1 MSERRFSEEEVAEI
15 LKNAAESEHSNRNL
29 PSAKGLTLRELTDIG
44 REVGISAQAVQ
55 NAAQRIDTPEEASRK
70 FFGLPIG
77 VGRTIELDRKLTD
90 DEWDQLVANLRQT
103 FDARGVVRHEG
114 SLRSWS
120 NGNLQALLEPT
131 PTGQRL
137 RLRTLKGD
145 ARGFITGGI
154 GIFALGSTLF
164 TTAAISGSLD
174 DRGFIAAI
182 GVMIAGGIGMFAA
195 GAVGLPRWARLRRA
209 QMNAIADH
217 MRNSEIPNLI
227 EGE

>member
-15 LKNAAESEHSNRNL
+15 LKTAAESQHSESSLL
-29 PSAKGLTLRELTDIG
+29 PSAKGLTLAELKDIG
-44 REVGISAQAVQ
+44 REVGIAPEAVQ
-55 NAAQRIDTPEEASRK
+55 MAAQRIDKPDQTSRQ
-70 FFGLPIG
+70 FLGLPIG

-90 DEWDQLVANLRQT
+90 DEWDQLVADLRQT

-145 ARGFITGGI
+145 ARGLIMGGI
-154 GIFALGSTLF
+154 GISVAGSAFFTSAALAGALG
-164 TTAAISGSLD
+164 
-174 DRGFIAAI
+174 DRGFLMAV
-182 GVMIAGGIGMFAA
+182 GVMIVGGISMIGA
-195 GAVGLPRWARLRRA
+195 GALGLPRWARLRRA
-209 QMNAIADH
+209 QMDQIAERIDA
-217 MRNSEIPNLI
+217 RQ
-227 EGE
+227 

>member
-29 PSAKGLTLRELTDIG
+29 PSAKGLTLSELTDIG
-44 REVGISAQAVQ
+44 REVGISAEAVQ
-55 NAAQRIDTPEEASRK
+55 NAAQRIDRPDQTSRQ
-70 FFGLPIG
+70 FLGLPIG

-131 PTGQRL
+131 PNGQRL
-137 RLRTLKGD
+137 RLRTMKGD

-154 GIFALGSTLF
+154 GMFALGSTLF
-164 TTAAISGSLD
+164 TSAALGGALD
-174 DRGFIAAI
+174 DRGFIAAV
-182 GVMIAGGIGMFAA
+182 GVLIAGGIGMFSA
-195 GAVGLPRWARLRRA
+195 GALGLPRWARLRRA
-209 QMNAIADH
+209 QMDEIADRL
-217 MRNSEIPNLI
+217 RNPAALPD
-227 EGE
+227 

>member
-15 LKNAAESEHSNRNL
+15 LKNAAEAEHSNRNL

-44 REVGISAQAVQ
+44 REVGISARAVQ
-55 NAAQRIDTPEEASRK
+55 NAAQRMDTPEIASRK
-70 FFGLPIG
+70 FFGFPIG
-77 VGRTIELDRKLTD
+77 VSRTIELERKLTD

-103 FDARGVVRHEG
+103 FDARGVVRQEG
-114 SLRSWS
+114 SLKSWS

-145 ARGFITGGI
+145 ARGYIGGGI
-154 GIFALGSTLF
+154 GMFALGSTVF
-164 TTAAISGSLD
+164 TTAAISGALD
-174 DRGFIAAI
+174 DRGFIAAV
-182 GVMIAGGIGMFAA
+182 GLLIAGGIGMFSA
-195 GAVGLPRWARLRRA
+195 GALGLPRWARLRRA
-209 QMNAIADH
+209 QMDAIADQLRKTE
-217 MRNSEIPNLI
+217 MPDLI